1 MKKNAIIL
9 GATGLTGKFVL
20 KTLLDDSRY
29 DRVILFSRSPVG
41 IVNEKIE
48 EHIVDVLQLEQQKD
62 IFLADEVFCC
72 IGTTASKTPNKEKYM
87 QIDYG
92 IPVQAAKLSETNK
105 IASFITVSAMGAN
118 QKSGIF
124 YNRIK
129 GRMER
134 DVLAC
139 HIKNKYML
147 RPSLI
152 GGHREEKRLGEYI
165 TKQLFKIAN
174 PIMLGPL
181 KKYQSIAPEA
191 IAKSMVWLANNEY
204 PNAIIESD
212 EIQQIAKK

>member
-1 MKKNAIIL
+1 
-9 GATGLTGKFVL
+9 
-20 KTLLDDSRY
+20 
-29 DRVILFSRSPVG
+29 
-41 IVNEKIE
+41 
-48 EHIVDVLQLEQQKD
+48 
-62 IFLADEVFCC
+62 
-72 IGTTASKTPNKEKYM
+72 
-87 QIDYG
+87 
-92 IPVQAAKLSETNK
+92 
-105 IASFITVSAMGAN
+105 
-118 QKSGIF
+118 
-124 YNRIK
+124 
-129 GRMER
+129 MER